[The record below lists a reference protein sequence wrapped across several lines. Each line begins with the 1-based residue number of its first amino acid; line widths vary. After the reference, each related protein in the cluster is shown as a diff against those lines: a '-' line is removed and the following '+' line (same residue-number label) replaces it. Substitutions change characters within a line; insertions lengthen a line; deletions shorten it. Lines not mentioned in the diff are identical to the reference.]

1 MTGKPFASPT
11 ADHLETVGL
20 PSFFHSSVGVGPA
33 SPAVS
38 VDPESRMMDETSFDE
53 VLRDLP
59 RNFNDLPEPP
69 LDEMWSVI
77 EDSHFNPRASDSRPD
92 GAANFKH

>member
-1 MTGKPFASPT
+1 
-11 ADHLETVGL
+11 
-20 PSFFHSSVGVGPA
+20 
-33 SPAVS
+33 
-38 VDPESRMMDETSFDE
+38 MDETSFDE